1 VDYLSWD
8 TRVVTGSLA
17 AINTEGYPP
26 SLKLVP
32 YLAAPG
38 HAMTLRLVAT
48 GGKGIPLSFD

>member
-1 VDYLSWD
+1 MDYLSWD
-8 TRVVTGSLA
+8 TRGVTGSLA